1 MSKQQSKGGVR
12 GWLDTNVTSD
22 VASLA
27 ANGILKFVT
36 LIFISP
42 YKIFMPIITLL
53 RNPLRRKYVCL
64 VWAVL
69 ACAILVV
76 TSVIGF
82 FLDSFNPT
90 PWLIAIAV
98 NSLVVVIL
106 NGAVKPTKI
115 KAVQVAMEYGREITQ
130 DGDYLGNITNLIKH
144 HGKIDLN
151 IENPEEVKDI
161 LIKDSDESVMPQQSA
176 ESSSPTES
184 EEPAQFVQLDLDKV
198 NEDAN
203 VLPFMEMMPI
213 KDDAQSAHVSNS
225 VGVFDDDDDEEE
237 EPAQVS
243 NVGVFDDDDDDE
255 EL

>member
-176 ESSSPTES
+176 ES
-184 EEPAQFVQLDLDKV
+184 EEPAQSVQLDLDRV
-198 NEDAN
+198 SEDAN

-213 KDDAQSAHVSNS
+213 KDDAQSAYVSNS